1 MPQVFEHVS
10 FISVFIIFTVVMIS
24 LFALDDLL
32 IDVLAFFK
40 NAKPKKLTDSL
51 LKTLDTHPEQRIAI
65 MIANW
70 HEHEVLERM
79 IVGNLSQIQYR
90 NYFFFIGVYPN
101 DTATSELAHKLA
113 SRYPQVIAV
122 TNSLNGP
129 TSKGQMMNECA
140 RAILLKEQQLGF
152 RFDIFMLH
160 DSEDVIH
167 PLSLKL
173 INYFMKGADFIQI
186 PVYSFDVPKTEFVA
200 GTYIDEFAE
209 HHTKEMILRSN
220 MKQAVPSAGTGTA
233 LSRQLALTLMDQQH
247 GSLLKEDTLTEDY
260 HIGNAAHILG
270 FRSLLLCY
278 FRELPSG
285 HRDFIATREYFPKR
299 FRSSVRQKTRWCIGI
314 CFQGLKNLGWTGSLW
329 HRYFLWRDRRG
340 FLNAI
345 LISCATVILLLFLCG
360 IWDVHTF
367 LTNNSH
373 LLLQLL
379 IGFNLFNFT
388 FRILQRMLAVK
399 TVATT
404 SQAFLAPLRWPLA
417 NVINVMATFCAWRD
431 YRIAEFKGVQPKWVK
446 TQHELPLDF
455 GILLPASAALEQ
467 KQLFMIEHSAEQPS
481 ISKASAEEPVI

>member
-1 MPQVFEHVS
+1 MPSFFEHIS
-10 FISVFIIFTVVMIS
+10 FTATFIISTVVLIS

-40 NAKPKKLTDSL
+40 NAKPQKLTDAL
-51 LKTLDTHPEQRIAI
+51 LRTLDTQPEQRIAI

-79 IVGNLSQIQYR
+79 IIGNLSQVQYR
-90 NYFFFIGVYPN
+90 NYYFFIGVYPN
-101 DTATSELAHKLA
+101 DKETSELAYRLA
-113 SRYPQVIAV
+113 SQYPQVIAV
-122 TNSLNGP
+122 TNSLSGP

-200 GTYIDEFAE
+200 GTYVDEFAE

-233 LSRQLALTLMDQQH
+233 LSRQLALTLMDHQH
-247 GSLLKEDTLTEDY
+247 GALLKEDTLTEDY
-260 HIGNAAHILG
+260 HIGNTAHLLG
-270 FRSLLLCY
+270 FRSLFLCFY
-278 FRELPSG
+278 REQPSG
-285 HRDFIATREYFPKR
+285 SRDFIATREYFPKR
-299 FRSSVRQKTRWCIGI
+299 FRSSIRQKTRWCIGI
-314 CFQGLKNLGWTGSLW
+314 CFQGLKNLGWTGSLL

-345 LISCATVILLLFLCG
+345 LISSASTILLLFVIG
-360 IWDVHTF
+360 VWDINEF
-367 LTNNSH
+367 FTNNTH
-373 LLLQLL
+373 LLFQTL

-388 FRILQRMLAVK
+388 FRIMRRMLAVK
-399 TVATT
+399 NVAST
-404 SQAFLAPLRWPLA
+404 SQALLVPLRWPLA
-417 NVINVMATFCAWRD
+417 NLINVIATFCAWRD
-431 YRIAEFKGVQPKWVK
+431 YRIAEFKGVQPRWVK

-455 GILLPASAALEQ
+455 GILLPTSTMLEQ
-467 KQLFMIEHSAEQPS
+467 KQLYMIEHSAEQPTT
-481 ISKASAEEPVI
+481 SKASIKETVI